1 MANIFTGTGNTD
13 TFSGLDS
20 GGFNFFYFTPSFLQ
34 QADQVTGSV
43 QSAINDI
50 LLLTEGGSVSE
61 LQLSGVRR
69 IEKLEFTSTQGNN
82 VVLTNAL
89 ASTALNSNLSVVAN
103 AGNDTI
109 NASALE
115 AGSTVSIFANGGT
128 DTVITGAGTTNHV
141 YSNVADFTAADV
153 IQGGSGTDWVI
164 LDGAGTVEATAFQF
178 NKSGLD
184 KVVLRQATNVTLHD
198 AAFAPSQIEVVA
210 EGAFNNVV
218 DGTALTKGLL
228 VISRAA
234 PGGGTSDG
242 TDTFIG
248 GSGQDF
254 FVFTTSDLNG
264 DVVRGNGGIDFLVFQ
279 ANGVYNADR
288 FVNTFGIESIN
299 LQLDGA
305 GSTIQTTNQL
315 VSTADQRTLGVWG
328 TTSVETID
336 GSQVTVNGAQMLV
349 GGGGAD
355 VIRGGSTNDWI
366 RIGDGSFAEVNGNS
380 GFNRLETYGNN
391 IELDLT
397 TMSASRLQNIQAIDM
412 RNQTDPTGVVVGQNS
427 RLTLTVDDLARVS
440 GNYFGLYVL
449 GDGDDVVNAGAGW
462 TLVDT
467 NHANQVFDGITFLH
481 YRQNGYSLYIQADIG
496 TATVQTG
503 VVNQAPVVDLN
514 GLSGAGFNETVA
526 TYTTGTAAVKIAANA
541 SITDADVAAGDQIA
555 QMTVAISNAT
565 SAGEALG
572 LSAAG
577 AAIATSAGISVS
589 FAAGTLTL
597 SGAASVGQYES
608 LLREV
613 QYSNPDVSS
622 GLNTANRSLVV
633 TVVDSRGDSSTART
647 VTVPVAQGDGV
658 APAAP
663 AISGISTDTGTAG
676 DGVTGDNT
684 LVVSGTAEPGSTV
697 SIFNGSVLVGTA
709 TADGGGAFAVT
720 LSQTLADGAYGLTAT
735 AADAAGNTSVAS
747 AVFAVSIDTKA
758 PNPPV
763 LIGFLDDTGVA
774 GDGRTSDTTPTLLGT
789 AEAGSTV
796 SIFDGSTLIGTV
808 VATGAGTFAFTVPG
822 ALGDGTYAFS
832 AQAADAAGNLSAPSA
847 SLSLTIDATAPAAPA
862 IGSITPDSGV
872 TGDGITNTGTVV
884 VSGTAE
890 AGSTVTIF
898 SGSAPVGSAVAN
910 PDGTYAA
917 SVTLGSGSN
926 ALTATATDAAG
937 NTSAPSA
944 SVALTVDTT
953 APAVTSL
960 ALESIE
966 NQTLAGVLTATDAN
980 GPVTFSM
987 GSGADSALFTIVSAN
1002 QLRFLSAPDFEAPAD
1017 GNGDNGYVANIV
1029 ATDAAGNRTFV
1040 AVNVTVGNVNE
1051 APTATTDQATT
1062 TEDTAVGI
1070 NVSANDT
1077 DPDAGTL
1084 LGVTAASVR
1093 GGAAVGSVVFAGGSV
1108 TFTPATNFNGTAIID
1123 YTVSD
1128 GGFSAA
1134 STATVAVTPVNDA
1147 PVAVGNN
1154 PTVIEDTPTT
1164 LNLLANDTDV
1174 ENQALSIGQINGNA
1188 ITVGQTVAVAGGTVL
1203 LNANQ
1208 TLTFTPTANSTA
1220 ASSFTYTARDSQ
1232 GAESAPAT
1240 VNVTIT
1246 PVNDAPVA
1254 TGAVGSTTTDEDTIL
1269 NGSVAATD
1277 VDGTIA
1283 SYALVGAPPFGLV
1296 FNADGTYSYDPRNT
1310 TSWLTTGQTAQVS
1323 FAYKVVD
1330 DQGAESAPQVVT
1342 LLINGVNDAPT
1353 ANTDFAGVTESNPPA
1368 ISTANGGLLFNDS
1381 DSDGGTLAVA
1391 SLAGGT
1397 DNGATITVTGTY
1409 GTLTV
1414 TKATGAYQYV
1424 LDNTSAATNALKA
1437 GQSAPDQFTYTV
1449 SDGQGGT
1456 ATSTLTVNVFGTN
1469 DAPVVPANAGT
1480 PQFNQVAGE
1489 SAVLTVASADGL
1501 LKDVTDVDGTS
1512 FSNPAGP
1519 WPRVTQVVD
1528 VTTNVVT
1535 QIPNGGTVVLT
1546 LPGGGKLTIGS
1557 DGAYS
1562 FNPDGQYEG
1571 LKAGEAL
1578 TETVRVVISDGAP
1591 GGDVGRQ
1598 LNIRVDGENDAPV
1611 LGSLLSTETV
1621 AEDNQWTFTVP
1632 ANAFSDIDGDALTLS
1647 ATLASGAPL
1656 PSWLTF
1662 TGSTFVGQPPQDFNG
1677 TIDLKV
1683 TASDGSASASQTF
1696 SLDVMKVNDAPVVTG
1711 PVVLAPLPED
1721 ASVAINAAQLLAN
1734 ASDVDGD
1741 PLTVSGLTA
1750 SAGTVFDNGGG
1761 NWSYTPAADFNG
1773 PVTFSYMV
1781 SDGTAAPVPAS
1792 ATLTVT
1798 AANDAP
1804 VVSAP
1809 VALADLA
1816 EDGTMVLTVAQLLGN
1831 ASDVDGDTLTIAGLT
1846 PSSGAVVDNGNGS
1859 WTYTPPANFNGAVTF
1874 FYTVSDGTAAPV
1886 PASASLTVTAVNDAP
1901 VVTGPVV
1908 LAPLPEDASVAINA
1922 AQLLA
1927 NASDVDGDTLTVSG
1941 LTASA
1946 GTVFDNGGGNWSYT
1960 PAADFNGPVT
1970 FSFMVSDGTA
1980 PPVPASA
1987 TLTVTAA
1994 NDAPVV
2000 SAPVALAD
2008 LAEDGTRVLTV
2019 AQLLGNASD
2028 VDGNALTIAG
2038 LTPSSGAV
2046 VDNGNGS
2053 WTYTPAADFNGAV
2066 TFSYTVSDGTA
2077 APVPASATLTVTP
2090 VNDAPVVGTVIPG
2103 QSVDEDAPW
2112 SFIVPTGAFT
2122 DVDGDTLTLSATLGN
2137 GDPLP
2142 SWLTFTGSTFSGQ
2155 PPQDFNGTLSLKVT
2169 AADASTSASQTFTLT
2184 VSPLNDAP
2192 VLTLSPTSLAPT
2204 PSAIIGVF
2212 NANLLDA
2219 GTGIVDVDSPV
2230 QSVTLTLAVATG
2242 VLDGNLDSNEAIYL
2256 EPAFADALEAL
2267 GYTVDFTATSTLQT
2281 LTITS
2286 TTGGVSPAQ
2295 LEGILEN
2302 VKYANTDTSF
2312 SFNPED
2318 RVVTVTVTDDGGL
2331 TSAPQVL
2338 TLDLAANV
2346 TDWNNVNAFTGSN
2359 RDDFIRGLGGN
2370 DVLDG
2375 GAGNDT
2381 LEGGANNDT
2390 LTGGTGNDTLRGGTG
2405 VDTAVYDGDL
2415 ADYTVGYTPAVGGF
2429 ITSFGSVTG
2438 GPDGDDTLSSVE
2450 RLQFDDVTLE
2460 LSAPVQLFNGSTL
2473 VGTFSTIA
2481 DAVAASAEGY
2491 KILVSGAGG
2500 PAAVDYALT
2509 SETITIPHGLTLIAL
2524 GPVTVA
2530 SITVNGSGGDVV
2542 IDNVDV
2548 TTTGDYGVYVDPTA
2562 TYDSIT
2568 FQNGNVT
2575 GGVLN
2580 GFAVNVADVDVVT
2593 IENAI
2598 FSNNGTNPPSDGRR
2612 GEGAILFEKF
2622 NGDVTLSGVTVD
2634 APGAGAENGIQ
2645 IRGDYPGSAIA
2656 AGGTITLTNVN
2667 VTGAFSSTGIAIR
2680 DYLSLVALAVNTV
2693 GVNVTGTA
2701 YAGLHLDNVGGSF
2714 DLSDIGAPGL
2724 SVSNGGTNPTRRDIQ
2739 MDGVTVGASLTGDAS
2754 NDLLVGAAGGH
2765 AMNGGDGSDTYLVF
2779 TTTAASSINDTGTPG
2794 VDSVLILGGE
2804 NPATPTL
2811 ADGGTDDTLTVVF
2824 NGTAITSV
2832 NGATVSGIEAIGT
2845 DLGTNAAA
2853 GDTLSY
2859 AGSSAGVTVDLSTGT
2874 ATGFNLDLN
2883 GPVAGVPSVLNVENV
2898 TGGAGDDTI
2907 TGNAGNNVLVGGG
2920 GADTITG
2927 GAGNNTIVG
2936 GADSATDD
2944 SAADTAVYGAGAT
2957 IGWDDTTKTWTVT
2970 HSDGV
2975 STFTD
2980 KLDGIE
2986 KVVID
2991 GKTTWL
2997 VDQDGN
3003 SSLSTIGSGVSLALT
3018 GHTVLVADGDYAEN
3032 VTLGTSGVTLLS
3044 ANGRGVTTITGQ
3056 QAGAEQGAVYVTGGV
3071 NDIRIGDVGK
3081 GFTIIGLNGNGASE
3095 KGAVYLQGA
3104 HDEIDIVGNDIRA
3117 NGDAGLMSEFG
3128 NAVTDVRIDRNIF
3141 SGQTFTG
3148 SQPGGTSFATQFDL
3162 GNNVPRQLVV
3172 MGDGGGATASTP
3184 AQRISFTNNQVTG
3197 TAGGISVD
3205 GGQPFGNTLVT
3216 IDANGSVI
3224 QGNTFTGLTA
3234 GNGFALRVR
3243 GPDTDVIDN
3252 TLDHTTGGD
3261 SRGIFV
3267 DNKGIPGT
3275 YSGNTVLGDG
3285 ATDVIRSMTPGAD
3298 LIQGGAGDDF
3308 LAGGAGGDTFQ
3319 AGGGNDV
3326 IVIEN
3331 AANGT
3336 GDSIDGGVDSDT
3348 IRLVGTV
3355 AETYVLGAG
3364 VTNVER
3370 VEIAAADGNATGTVA
3385 IGIDASAVG
3394 TGLTLVGNAGDNTF
3408 IGTAE
3413 ADTIEGGAGLRDTV
3427 VYAGNASAYTIAKT
3441 AEGTFTVTE
3450 TVSGKVDTLRGIE
3463 FVQFADKVAGPN
3475 DNGLNG
3481 IELDANSPSFSGATL
3496 RFDQKFTAD
3505 LDGITAST
3513 STVTLDTTTSLGGV
3527 TGFARITNPG
3537 AFTRFDGYR
3546 NALDG
3551 GIVTTARIYLDTAVA
3566 NTQGFDLSVAANN
3579 TSSAHLRDFIFH
3591 VTKSDAAGGFLIAA
3605 SNNTNGSPRQDLA
3618 TFDNVAKASASG
3630 WYTFEH
3636 RLYPNEK
3643 GDLEV
3648 ALNVYDG
3655 LGNWIFTE
3663 VRTATTDDVGTVAGG
3678 NRYMWF
3684 TANTI
3689 TGGIAVDE
3697 ITLKTLD
3704 GNLIQLYSGN
3714 TILDSFTTVQAAA
3727 NAAAPGNIIDFGAYA
3742 GPESVTV
3749 NVENLTFRG
3758 PDGSDVNLTL
3768 GGTVQTVALAGAADI
3783 DVTGNA
3789 SDNTIVANAGD
3800 NVIDGAGG
3808 TDTVS
3813 YAGATAPVVVDLSDN
3828 VGSNVSGGSG
3838 ADTLVNVENVIG
3850 TSGADT
3856 FTGDGNANT
3865 FTTNGGSDTVRGGSG
3880 TDTVVLPGSLNDYV
3894 LTVVQGGSGNY
3905 VFTQQ
3910 APAGSAVVSVGFD
3923 VEFAGSTDL
3932 SKNVFVLNASGRLVG
3947 TYDTI
3952 SAAVGDA
3959 VDGQTLL
3966 IKGLSTAYS
3975 ENVIVDKALT
3985 LVGIDVGNGAPTV
3998 SPASGTAFTL
4008 TATGLADITIDN
4020 VDIAGGATGIAVAGS
4035 AAIDTLTV
4043 TNGSISGASTY
4054 GLFVDGPGPNPGSVA
4069 EVVVKD
4075 MVFGLNG
4082 AGGAANT
4089 AQIKLWGFDGKATI
4103 ENVTIA
4109 GAAAGALDP
4118 ARPDNAIEITGQQNP
4133 VGADAPN
4140 LGTVAITNVTVTG
4153 SFHKNPVAVFN
4164 ISEIDGLSIAGLDLT
4179 GATSSWG
4186 PLVNIDGVEDDAI
4199 DVSGYGIT
4207 FPGSYGIVTEIQGEK
4222 FGQDAGETTITGTSL
4237 ADRLIGKTGNDIL
4250 LGGAGDDQLYGAD
4263 KPGQPLAG
4271 EAGNDRLEGGAGDDY
4286 LNGGAETVDGLA
4298 IPSQGDVA
4306 VYRGATQVTTA
4317 NLSLI
4322 TSTDPVNGAS
4332 FDGWQVNAT
4341 GLTPN
4346 QGTDRLNNVEIIE
4359 NVDAGGAFVS
4369 RILLVGNGGFDSIQA
4384 AIDEAVSGDTVLVA
4398 SGTWTGDV
4406 TVAGKAIT
4414 IAGFGDDGLAPT
4426 IIKGQITVS
4435 DQLNGAFTLKD
4446 VAVDAVG
4453 ESYGVFVSSHSTG
4466 NGSVTL
4472 DGVSISG
4479 AQQNGFAYIRAGNGS
4494 TPVLSDTIEA
4504 VSFLN
4509 SKFSN
4514 NATLNTGSGGRGD
4527 IMLFGYNG
4535 DVTVVNTTISN
4546 PGSQAQKAFQMRG
4559 VQAPTDVVGVG
4570 PYAPAGDVDLRG
4582 LTVNGT
4588 YAQDMVAFYRIA
4600 DFDSLLLTGTSLNG
4614 TAPWGLFNA
4623 DSVGGVIDASGIV
4636 STNTGGLFA
4645 SLQALTGVDTLTGT
4659 VGSDLLNGRIG
4670 ADVMA
4675 GGLGGDTY
4683 RVDNALDVVTEATGG
4698 GSDTVLAS
4706 VNYALATGTEVEF
4719 LTSAGTGLTLTGN
4732 ELAQTITGDAGVN
4745 LLNGGGGNDILIG
4758 LGGGD
4763 TFDGGAGNDTFYGGT
4778 ALVDDDNTVIDTV
4791 TYGAGATIAWDDT
4804 LGAWKV
4810 TEGGDTDTLYG
4821 IEKVLV
4827 GGAVHWLVDG
4837 AANGGLSTIGEALD
4851 QAGEGHVVHLANG
4864 TYAGNVT
4871 INESVTILGPNG
4883 TVLGRDQVQDTG
4895 ARITGTITVAAAAG
4909 KEVSLQGLE
4918 FRNLSDNAT
4927 SAHAIVVTGAADLT
4941 VRNNL
4946 FWSTGPNGNHLPN
4959 ADFGVFLQTGA
4970 GGDITITGNA
4980 FTGASQAGF
4989 STASWRAGVWSDG
5002 AESSL
5007 TITSNLFQ
5015 YTRSGLNLDFYN
5027 DTTSTVSGNSF
5038 VSSGSGISMGA
5049 AQDVATIT
5057 NIINNTF
5064 ENVGSDFNLGGV
5076 TTAVTF
5082 DATATANG
5090 APASGV
5096 AAPVIDPTGVLSII
5110 GGGQGDTITGSAG
5123 VDMIEGRN
5131 GFDTLKG
5138 GAGND
5143 LLLGGENG
5151 ETYTGATGEG
5161 DVAVYDATTL
5171 TFATN
5176 AADTDPV
5183 TTGIQPGWTVTAGG
5197 GQGTDTLSGIEIV
5210 QNGAARTLLV
5220 GNGAFD
5226 SIQAAIKEAQDGDT
5240 IAIAAGTYVEQII
5253 VDGLD
5258 NITFVAI
5265 GGEVIIKAP
5274 IDVVETARSSSD
5286 REMHSVVTVLNGTN
5300 IVFNDIT
5307 VDGDG
5312 RANTID
5318 EGGGTGPAQYTGVFY
5333 RNASGS
5339 LIDVDIKGVR
5349 DPYPGGA
5356 TLGGEPVVSGNQR
5369 GVALQVDNNTQ
5380 LAFTMTGGSI
5390 SDFQKNA
5397 TVFNNTN
5404 LTVTGVTITGGGAQT
5419 INAQNGIQVL
5429 NSTGTISGNTITKI
5443 GYAGPA
5449 AAYSAGILAYGNTN
5463 LAITGNTVTGS
5474 NGVTTDAKVV
5484 GIYVL
5489 DFGTANSG
5497 GSVTGNTISQ
5507 VDTGV
5512 VVTGNVSP
5520 TQVAVSGNII
5530 SDIDVTDPYA
5540 AGVSHDPNPGLATV
5554 FDVSGSGLADE
5565 LFGAAGNDTL
5575 TGLGGNDLLDG
5586 RAGIDIM
5593 IGGLGDD
5600 TYRVDN
5606 ALDVVTEA
5614 TGGGSDTVLASVNY
5628 ALAAGTEVEF
5638 LTSAG
5643 SGLTLTGNELA
5654 QTITGDAGVNILNGG
5669 GGNDIL
5675 IGLGGGD
5682 TFDVG
5687 AGNDTYYG
5695 GTALADD
5702 ANTVIDTASYGATA
5716 TIAWDDTLGAW
5727 KVTEGGDTDTLYG
5740 VEKVTIGGAVHWL
5753 VDGTANGGLSTIAS
5767 ALALAGASDTV
5778 HLASGNFAEN
5788 LTISTG
5794 VTILGTRNGVAT
5806 SAVSRD
5812 ASTGVGES
5820 TISGQWTIATTAG
5833 VVIDGLRFE
5842 NVSPE
5847 GVGSDASLT
5856 FNLGGAGAGHA
5867 VRNTIFWSALDG
5879 GDTAAVGVDGDA
5891 VRDDRAIHIGVG
5903 ATTGTITVE
5912 DNLVTG
5918 SLTGKFGTAS
5928 WGRAIWADYNGAAIV
5943 IDGNTFE
5950 YVRSAL
5956 NMDRT
5961 SALAAE
5967 PTITGNT
5974 FKDAGT
5980 AITFGGGVPT
5990 ASAGL
5995 ATVGTNSF
6003 VNVDTEFNLRNLTS
6017 ALDID
6022 LQTKIGSYSDAVD
6035 DHPATGDFFYAV
6047 GNASADTIKGSA
6059 EIDWLEGRAGN
6070 DVLEG
6075 RGGNDVL
6082 DGGDGFDQL
6091 KGGAGDDLLVGGETA
6106 EVLTGAPGEGDV
6118 AVYDATITKAMVT
6131 SGTVDADPG
6140 PGVTNVA
6147 GWTVTTGG
6155 TEGTDT
6161 LVGVEIVQNAGAR
6174 ILLVGNGGFS
6184 TIQAAIDEAQNG
6196 DTILIANSGTSYA
6209 GAVVNKSGI
6218 TIMGESE
6225 AGVVIEG
6232 NDTGIGLKIVA
6243 DNVEIASLTVKNF
6256 MHGIQIGD
6264 TYASQPVGGNETRT
6278 GIKITDV
6285 SSIDN
6290 GAPAPINT
6298 DVFSTGLNVG
6308 EFVNVSNVT
6317 ITNSSFDGNWF
6328 GMYLANGAATNT
6340 APGDDARAS
6349 TFSGL
6354 TVTNTTFNE
6363 NWQKG
6368 IYAEKLSNAV
6378 FDDIEVVNSGKLT
6391 ATDAPAFSVSRNS
6404 GIDIN
6409 LKYLDFANITI
6420 KDSLIRDSG
6429 RYVMN
6434 LNNNPAL
6441 PDASGAITIKARDDA
6456 SSYNNNPAT
6465 LNGLTLTGNTI
6476 ENTITTGPRTEVGIR
6491 LGEAGKVNTTPTGV
6505 AITGNTISGID
6516 IAFTHATTQPI
6527 DLVALLAANTVIGT
6541 PNDVSSAGTREHG
6554 NDLIVGADPSGNA
6567 ITGGKGNDH
6576 LVGAGGNDLFTWNSG
6591 DGTDTVVGAA
6601 GTADTL
6607 AINGGATAE
6616 TFTVDNTSVTS
6627 SAGGGVTHSGI
6638 EIVTVDGGAGNDT
6651 VAFTA
6656 LAGGPQFQVNGG
6668 ADTDTLDFSAV
6679 GSGVTASLST
6689 GTFRLTG
6696 NALVHTEVGVEN
6708 LVGTASVDELTGDNG
6723 ANRLVGGGGADT
6735 IVGLDGADVLVG
6747 GDGADGLEGG
6757 TGADQFH
6764 YLAASHAGD
6773 TLFGYSDAENDSL
6786 HFDAAFFGGNA
6797 PVFDLDGTLSAS
6809 AYRATDVNDG
6819 TGAYSGSNGAPTFVL
6834 DTVSA
6839 GIAGRL
6845 YFDRTGNGS
6854 VTDADDLLVLTF
6866 DLSSNL
6872 AGFNRSDINLIS

>member
-1 MANIFTGTGNTD
+1 
-13 TFSGLDS
+13 
-20 GGFNFFYFTPSFLQ
+20 
-34 QADQVTGSV
+34 
-43 QSAINDI
+43 
-50 LLLTEGGSVSE
+50 
-61 LQLSGVRR
+61 
-69 IEKLEFTSTQGNN
+69 
-82 VVLTNAL
+82 
-89 ASTALNSNLSVVAN
+89 
-103 AGNDTI
+103 
-109 NASALE
+109 
-115 AGSTVSIFANGGT
+115 
-128 DTVITGAGTTNHV
+128 
-141 YSNVADFTAADV
+141 
-153 IQGGSGTDWVI
+153 
-164 LDGAGTVEATAFQF
+164 
-178 NKSGLD
+178 
-184 KVVLRQATNVTLHD
+184 
-198 AAFAPSQIEVVA
+198 
-210 EGAFNNVV
+210 
-218 DGTALTKGLL
+218 
-228 VISRAA
+228 
-234 PGGGTSDG
+234 
-242 TDTFIG
+242 
-248 GSGQDF
+248 
-254 FVFTTSDLNG
+254 
-264 DVVRGNGGIDFLVFQ
+264 
-279 ANGVYNADR
+279 
-288 FVNTFGIESIN
+288 
-299 LQLDGA
+299 
-305 GSTIQTTNQL
+305 
-315 VSTADQRTLGVWG
+315 
-328 TTSVETID
+328 
-336 GSQVTVNGAQMLV
+336 
-349 GGGGAD
+349 
-355 VIRGGSTNDWI
+355 
-366 RIGDGSFAEVNGNS
+366 
-380 GFNRLETYGNN
+380 
-391 IELDLT
+391 
-397 TMSASRLQNIQAIDM
+397 
-412 RNQTDPTGVVVGQNS
+412 
-427 RLTLTVDDLARVS
+427 
-440 GNYFGLYVL
+440 
-449 GDGDDVVNAGAGW
+449 
-462 TLVDT
+462 
-467 NHANQVFDGITFLH
+467 
-481 YRQNGYSLYIQADIG
+481 
-496 TATVQTG
+496 
-503 VVNQAPVVDLN
+503 
-514 GLSGAGFNETVA
+514 
-526 TYTTGTAAVKIAANA
+526 
-541 SITDADVAAGDQIA
+541 
-555 QMTVAISNAT
+555 
-565 SAGEALG
+565 
-572 LSAAG
+572 
-577 AAIATSAGISVS
+577 
-589 FAAGTLTL
+589 
-597 SGAASVGQYES
+597 
-608 LLREV
+608 
-613 QYSNPDVSS
+613 
-622 GLNTANRSLVV
+622 
-633 TVVDSRGDSSTART
+633 
-647 VTVPVAQGDGV
+647 
-658 APAAP
+658 
-663 AISGISTDTGTAG
+663 
-676 DGVTGDNT
+676 
-684 LVVSGTAEPGSTV
+684 
-697 SIFNGSVLVGTA
+697 
-709 TADGGGAFAVT
+709 
-720 LSQTLADGAYGLTAT
+720 
-735 AADAAGNTSVAS
+735 
-747 AVFAVSIDTKA
+747 
-758 PNPPV
+758 
-763 LIGFLDDTGVA
+763 
-774 GDGRTSDTTPTLLGT
+774 
-789 AEAGSTV
+789 
-796 SIFDGSTLIGTV
+796 
-808 VATGAGTFAFTVPG
+808 
-822 ALGDGTYAFS
+822 
-832 AQAADAAGNLSAPSA
+832 
-847 SLSLTIDATAPAAPA
+847 
-862 IGSITPDSGV
+862 
-872 TGDGITNTGTVV
+872 
-884 VSGTAE
+884 
-890 AGSTVTIF
+890 
-898 SGSAPVGSAVAN
+898 
-910 PDGTYAA
+910 
-917 SVTLGSGSN
+917 
-926 ALTATATDAAG
+926 
-937 NTSAPSA
+937 
-944 SVALTVDTT
+944 
-953 APAVTSL
+953 
-960 ALESIE
+960 
-966 NQTLAGVLTATDAN
+966 
-980 GPVTFSM
+980 
-987 GSGADSALFTIVSAN
+987 
-1002 QLRFLSAPDFEAPAD
+1002 
-1017 GNGDNGYVANIV
+1017 
-1029 ATDAAGNRTFV
+1029 
-1040 AVNVTVGNVNE
+1040 
-1051 APTATTDQATT
+1051 
-1062 TEDTAVGI
+1062 
-1070 NVSANDT
+1070 
-1077 DPDAGTL
+1077 
-1084 LGVTAASVR
+1084 
-1093 GGAAVGSVVFAGGSV
+1093 
-1108 TFTPATNFNGTAIID
+1108 
-1123 YTVSD
+1123 
-1128 GGFSAA
+1128 
-1134 STATVAVTPVNDA
+1134 
-1147 PVAVGNN
+1147 
-1154 PTVIEDTPTT
+1154 
-1164 LNLLANDTDV
+1164 
-1174 ENQALSIGQINGNA
+1174 
-1188 ITVGQTVAVAGGTVL
+1188 
-1203 LNANQ
+1203 
-1208 TLTFTPTANSTA
+1208 
-1220 ASSFTYTARDSQ
+1220 
-1232 GAESAPAT
+1232 
-1240 VNVTIT
+1240 
-1246 PVNDAPVA
+1246 
-1254 TGAVGSTTTDEDTIL
+1254 
-1269 NGSVAATD
+1269 
-1277 VDGTIA
+1277 
-1283 SYALVGAPPFGLV
+1283 
-1296 FNADGTYSYDPRNT
+1296 
-1310 TSWLTTGQTAQVS
+1310 
-1323 FAYKVVD
+1323 
-1330 DQGAESAPQVVT
+1330 
-1342 LLINGVNDAPT
+1342 
-1353 ANTDFAGVTESNPPA
+1353 
-1368 ISTANGGLLFNDS
+1368 
-1381 DSDGGTLAVA
+1381 
-1391 SLAGGT
+1391 
-1397 DNGATITVTGTY
+1397 
-1409 GTLTV
+1409 
-1414 TKATGAYQYV
+1414 
-1424 LDNTSAATNALKA
+1424 
-1437 GQSAPDQFTYTV
+1437 
-1449 SDGQGGT
+1449 
-1456 ATSTLTVNVFGTN
+1456 
-1469 DAPVVPANAGT
+1469 
-1480 PQFNQVAGE
+1480 
-1489 SAVLTVASADGL
+1489 
-1501 LKDVTDVDGTS
+1501 
-1512 FSNPAGP
+1512 
-1519 WPRVTQVVD
+1519 
-1528 VTTNVVT
+1528 
-1535 QIPNGGTVVLT
+1535 
-1546 LPGGGKLTIGS
+1546 
-1557 DGAYS
+1557 
-1562 FNPDGQYEG
+1562 
-1571 LKAGEAL
+1571 
-1578 TETVRVVISDGAP
+1578 
-1591 GGDVGRQ
+1591 
-1598 LNIRVDGENDAPV
+1598 
-1611 LGSLLSTETV
+1611 
-1621 AEDNQWTFTVP
+1621 
-1632 ANAFSDIDGDALTLS
+1632 
-1647 ATLASGAPL
+1647 
-1656 PSWLTF
+1656 
-1662 TGSTFVGQPPQDFNG
+1662 
-1677 TIDLKV
+1677 
-1683 TASDGSASASQTF
+1683 
-1696 SLDVMKVNDAPVVTG
+1696 
-1711 PVVLAPLPED
+1711 
-1721 ASVAINAAQLLAN
+1721 VAINAAQLLAN

-1792 ATLTVT
+1792 ATLIVT

-1831 ASDVDGDTLTIAGLT
+1831 ASDVDGDALTIAGLT

-1970 FSFMVSDGTA
+1970 FSYMVSDGTA
-1980 PPVPASA
+1980 APVPASA
-1987 TLTVTAA
+1987 TLIVTAA

-2008 LAEDGTRVLTV
+2008 LAEDGTRVLTL

-2028 VDGNALTIAG
+2028 VDGDALTIAG

-2066 TFSYTVSDGTA
+2066 TFFYTVSDGTA

-2142 SWLTFTGSTFSGQ
+2142 SWLTFTGSTFSGQPPQDFNGTLSLKVTAADASTSASQIFTLTVSPLNDAPVVSAPVALADLAEDGTRVLTVAQLLGNASDVDGDALTIAGLTPSSGAVVDNGNGSWTYTPAADFHGAVTFSYTVSDGIAAPVPASATLTVTPVNDAPVVGTVIPGQSVDEDAPWSFMVPTGAFTDVDGDTLTLSATLGNGDPLPTWLTFTGSTFSGQPPQDFNGTLSLKVTAADASTSASQTFTLTVSPLNDAPVVSAPVALADLAEDGTRVLTVAQLLANASDVDGDALTIAGLTPSSGAVVDNGNGSWTYTPAADFHGAVTFSYTVSDGIAAPVPASATLTVTPVNDAPVVGTVIPGQSVDEDAPWSFMVPTGAFTDVDGDTLTLSATLGNGDPLPTWLTFTGSTFSGQ

-2473 VGTFSTIA
+2473 VGTFSSIA

-2509 SETITIPHGLTLIAL
+2509 NETITIPHGLTLIAL

-3267 DNKGIPGT
+3267 DNKGTPGT

-3336 GDSIDGGVDSDT
+3336 GDSIDGGADSDT

-3768 GGTVQTVALAGAADI
+3768 GGTVQTVTLAGAADI

-3952 SAAVGDA
+3952 SAAVGGA

-4082 AGGAANT
+4082 AGGATNT

-4109 GAAAGALDP
+4109 GAAAGAPDP

-4222 FGQDAGETTITGTSL
+4222 FGQDSGETTITGTSL

-4546 PGSQAQKAFQMRG
+4546 PGSEAQKAFQMRG
-4559 VQAPTDVVGVG
+4559 VQAPTDAVGVG

-4821 IEKVLV
+4821 VEKVLV

-4883 TVLGRDQVQDTG
+4883 TVLGKDQVQDTG

-4941 VRNNL
+4941 VQNNL

-5151 ETYTGATGEG
+5151 EAYTGATGEG

-5183 TTGIQPGWTVTAGG
+5183 TTGIQPGWTVTAVG

-5286 REMHSVVTVLNGTN
+5286 REVHSVVTVLNGTN

-5530 SDIDVTDPYA
+5530 SDIDFSDPYA

-5554 FDVSGSGLADE
+5554 FDVTGSAEKDE

-5586 RAGIDIM
+5586 RAGIDTM

-5740 VEKVTIGGAVHWL
+5740 IEKVLVGGAVHWL

-5856 FNLGGAGAGHA
+5856 FNMGGAGAGHA

-6022 LQTKIGSYSDAVD
+6022 LQTKIGSYSDTVD
-6035 DHPATGDFFYAV
+6035 DHPTTGDFFYAV

-6091 KGGAGDDLLVGGETA
+6091 KGGSGDDLLVGGETA

-6196 DTILIANSGTSYA
+6196 DTILIASSATSYA

-6256 MHGIQIGD
+6256 LHGIQIGD
-6264 TYASQPVGGNETRT
+6264 TYATQPGGGNETRT

-6290 GAPAPINT
+6290 GPSAPINV

-6368 IYAEKLSNAV
+6368 IYAEKLSNAL

-6391 ATDAPAFSVSRNS
+6391 AADAPAFSVSRNA

-6409 LKYLDFANITI
+6409 LKYLDFTNITI
-6420 KDSLIRDSG
+6420 QNSEIRDSG

-6434 LNNNPAL
+6434 LNGNPAL

-6456 SSYNNNPAT
+6456 SGYQNNPAT
-6465 LNGLTLTGNTI
+6465 LTGLTLTGNTI
-6476 ENTITTGPRTEVGIR
+6476 VNTITTGPRTEVGIR
-6491 LGEAGKVNTTPTGV
+6491 LGEAGKVNTTPTGLD
-6505 AITGNTISGID
+6505 ISGNTISGID

-6527 DLVALLAANTVIGT
+6527 DLAALLAANTVNGT
-6541 PNDVSSAGTREHG
+6541 PNDVFSNGTREHG
-6554 NDLIVGADPSGNA
+6554 NDLIVGADPSGNS
-6567 ITGGKGNDH
+6567 ITGGKGNDYI
-6576 LVGAGGNDLFTWNSG
+6576 VGGDGNDLITWNSG
-6591 DGTDTVVGAA
+6591 DGTDTVLGGA
-6601 GTADTL
+6601 GTGDTL
-6607 AINGGATAE
+6607 VINGGATGE
-6616 TFTVDNTSVTS
+6616 TFTVGNTAVTS
-6627 SAGGGVTHSGI
+6627 SAGGGVTHTGI
-6638 EIVTVDGGAGNDT
+6638 EIVAVDGGDGNDT

-6656 LAGGPQFQVNGG
+6656 LSGGPQFQVNGG

-6696 NALVHTEVGVEN
+6696 NALVHTETGVEN
-6708 LVGTASVDELTGDNG
+6708 LIGTASVDDLTGDNG

-6735 IVGLDGADVLVG
+6735 LIALDGNDVLVG
-6747 GDGADGLEGG
+6747 GDGADILQGG
-6757 TGADQFH
+6757 TGADRFQ
-6764 YLAASHAGD
+6764 YLAASNAGD
-6773 TLFGYSDAENDSL
+6773 TLFSYSDAEGDSL
-6786 HFDAAFFGGNA
+6786 YFDAAFFGGNTPA
-6797 PVFDLDGTLSAS
+6797 FDLDGTLSAS
-6809 AYRATDVNDG
+6809 AYQATDVNDG
-6819 TGAYSGSNGAPTFVL
+6819 AGTYSGSSGAPTFVL
-6834 DTVSA
+6834 DTVTSGA
-6839 GIAGRL
+6839 TAKL
-6845 YFDRTGNGS
+6845 YFDRTGDGTVNGL
-6854 VTDADDLLVLTF
+6854 DDILVLTF